1 MYLALSQQHMYPWDQ
16 DVGGNCNMREKMDE
30 CAVFFH
36 EIYKILI
43 TYMQWDDLFTNPM
56 KSNLCTFYLQ

>member
-30 CAVFFH
+30 CTVFFSRD
-36 EIYKILI
+36 IRDSY
-43 TYMQWDDLFTNPM
+43 
-56 KSNLCTFYLQ
+56 NLYAMG